1 MSQDEIFPIVD
12 AEGRTIGRA
21 TRRECHSGSRLLHP
35 VVHLHVVSLDGRLL
49 LQRRSA
55 DKDIQPGRWDTS
67 VGGHVD
73 YGESVADAL
82 RREAAEE
89 LSLSAFEPRGLGAY
103 VFESDRERELV
114 NVFTT
119 VINDCSGL
127 RFQESEISE
136 IRLFTPTEI
145 EAMTGT
151 GALTPNFEQEYR
163 RIERELW
170 RVDF

>member
-12 AEGRTIGRA
+12 TEGRTIGRA

-35 VVHLHVVSLDGRLL
+35 VVHLHVVSSDGRLL
-49 LQRRSA
+49 LQRRSV

-89 LSLSAFEPRGLGAY
+89 LSLTEFEPRGLGAY

-114 NVFTT
+114 NVFTAT
-119 VINDCSGL
+119 VDDCSRL

-136 IRLFTPTEI
+136 ILLFTPTEI